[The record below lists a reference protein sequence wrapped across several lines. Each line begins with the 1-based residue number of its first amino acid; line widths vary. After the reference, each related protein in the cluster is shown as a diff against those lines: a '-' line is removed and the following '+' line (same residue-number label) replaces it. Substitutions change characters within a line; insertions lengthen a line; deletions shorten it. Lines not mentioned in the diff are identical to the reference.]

1 MTRADLLHKLLLTKI
16 IAIIRLSESEPIFEL
31 AKALHLGG
39 IKAIEITMG
48 TPNALVEINKLSQ
61 MEGVIPGVGSVIDA
75 KTAKAAIEAGA
86 EFVVTP
92 VSKLEVI
99 QMAHKYEK
107 PIFSG
112 AMTPSEILQAHEW
125 GADVVK
131 LFPAATTFGLSYFRA
146 VKAPIPNIPIMPTGG
161 ITAENAADWIANGAA
176 CLGIGSS
183 LINKKLIEQRDFEAI
198 TVMAREMTEF
208 IKN

>member
-61 MEGVIPGVGSVIDA
+61 IGGLIPGAGSVMDA
-75 KTAKAAIEAGA
+75 KTAQAAIEAGA
-86 EFVVTP
+86 QFVVTP
-92 VSKLEVI
+92 VSKPEVI
-99 QMAHKYEK
+99 QMAHQYEK
-107 PIFSG
+107 PILSG
-112 AMTPSEILQAHEW
+112 AMTPSEILQAYEW
-125 GADVVK
+125 GTDVVK
-131 LFPAATTFGLSYFRA
+131 LFPATNFGLSYFKA
-146 VKAPIPNIPIMPTGG
+146 VKAPMPHIPIMPTGG
-161 ITAENAADWIANGAA
+161 ITAKNAAEWIANGAV
-176 CLGIGSS
+176 CLGVGSS
-183 LINKKLIEQRDFEAI
+183 LMNKKLVEQRDFDTI
-198 TVMAREMTEF
+198 TVMAKAITES

>member
-61 MEGVIPGVGSVIDA
+61 IKGLIPGVGSVIDA
-75 KTAKAAIEAGA
+75 KTAQAAIEAGA
-86 EFVVTP
+86 QFVVTP
-92 VSKLEVI
+92 VSKPEVI
-99 QMAHKYEK
+99 QMAHQYEK
-107 PIFSG
+107 PILSG
-112 AMTPSEILQAHEW
+112 AMTPSEILKAYEW
-125 GADVVK
+125 GTDVVK
-131 LFPAATTFGLSYFRA
+131 LFPAANFGLSYFKA
-146 VKAPIPNIPIMPTGG
+146 IKAPMPHIPIMPTGG
-161 ITAENAADWIANGAA
+161 ITAKNAAEWIANGAA

-183 LINKKLIEQRDFEAI
+183 LMNKKLIEQRDFDAI

>member
-1 MTRADLLHKLLLTKI
+1 MTRLNLLDKLLSTKI
-16 IAIIRLSESEPIFEL
+16 IAIIRLSEYEPIFEL

-61 MEGVIPGVGSVIDA
+61 IEGLIPGVGSVIDA
-75 KTAKAAIEAGA
+75 KTAQAAIEAGA
-86 EFVVTP
+86 QFVVTP
-92 VSKLEVI
+92 VSKPEVI
-99 QMAHKYEK
+99 QMAHQYEK
-107 PIFSG
+107 PILSG
-112 AMTPSEILQAHEW
+112 AMTPSEILKAYEW
-125 GADVVK
+125 GTDVVK
-131 LFPAATTFGLSYFRA
+131 LFPAANFGLSYFKA
-146 VKAPIPNIPIMPTGG
+146 VKAPMPHIPIMPTGG
-161 ITAENAADWIANGAA
+161 ITAENAAEWIANGAA

-183 LINKKLIEQRDFEAI
+183 LMNKKLIEQRDFDAI

>member
-61 MEGVIPGVGSVIDA
+61 IGGLIPGAGSVMDA
-75 KTAKAAIEAGA
+75 KTAQGAIEAGA
-86 EFVVTP
+86 QFVVTP
-92 VSKLEVI
+92 VSKPEVI
-99 QMAHKYEK
+99 QMAHQYEK
-107 PIFSG
+107 PILSG
-112 AMTPSEILQAHEW
+112 AMTPSEILQAYEW
-125 GADVVK
+125 GTDVVK
-131 LFPAATTFGLSYFRA
+131 LFPATNFGLSYFKA
-146 VKAPIPNIPIMPTGG
+146 VKAPMPHIPIMPTGG
-161 ITAENAADWIANGAA
+161 ITAKNAAEWIANGAV

-183 LINKKLIEQRDFEAI
+183 LMNKKLIEQRDFDAI
-198 TVMAREMTEF
+198 TVMAKAITES